1 MSQASGSAKNRIIF
15 LLKMVDLNELT
26 NHMQHVSKH
35 VYNLIMPHGR
45 ILLDIGVRF
54 VFRHSVCVCQ
64 KVNVVNSMPQ
74 TIPNMTIKYHKWVI

>member
-45 ILLDIGVRF
+45 ISLDIGVRF
-54 VFRHSVCVCQ
+54 VFRHSYILCVCV
-64 KVNVVNSMPQ
+64 KKLM
-74 TIPNMTIKYHKWVI
+74 W